1 MYWGSILVIDR
12 LYVLSIVHPRIG
24 PRGINSYVGNC
35 FFSRAQTMVTYH
47 HYHQSTHSASSSP
60 SESYWGV
67 AVRYA
72 KANTIWK
79 CAQTSFL
86 LLELMQISTA
96 LLVAPFSMEHILIIV
111 IGTKCISNHSAIFRH
126 LHIYGH
132 ELKRG
137 SCQQITVFVTAL
149 LW

>member
-1 MYWGSILVIDR
+1 MYSALSTPGSAPGA
-12 LYVLSIVHPRIG
+12 SIHMWESV
-24 PRGINSYVGNC
+24 
-35 FFSRAQTMVTYH
+35 FFCAQTMVTNH
-47 HYHQSTHSASSSP
+47 HYHQSTHSSSSSP

-111 IGTKCISNHSAIFRH
+111 IGTKCISNHSAIFGH
-126 LHIYGH
+126 LHIYGQ